1 MLNKLKKRLSNNTEI
16 VALALLII
24 TTVLST
30 TYYNFNKQKI
40 FNNYKLASKF
50 VTFSVLCGLFSILSV
65 I

>member
-40 FNNYKLASKF
+40 FNN
-50 VTFSVLCGLFSILSV
+50 
-65 I
+65 